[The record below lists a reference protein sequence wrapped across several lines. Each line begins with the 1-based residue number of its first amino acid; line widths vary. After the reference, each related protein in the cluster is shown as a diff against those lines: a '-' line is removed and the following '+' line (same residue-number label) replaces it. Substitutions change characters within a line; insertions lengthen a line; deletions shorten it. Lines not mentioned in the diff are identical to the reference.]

1 MKVNYE
7 QLAMELKGM
16 SQIIHAI
23 ADSPFEN
30 PEALVFIGDH
40 LEAVSKIIEDDVKY
54 CSFREHEY
62 E

>member
-1 MKVNYE
+1 MTVNYE

-16 SQIIHAI
+16 AQIVHAI
-23 ADSPFEN
+23 AESPFEN

-40 LEAVSKIIEDDVKY
+40 LEAVSKIIEDDEKR
-54 CSFREHEY
+54 CPFHEHEY